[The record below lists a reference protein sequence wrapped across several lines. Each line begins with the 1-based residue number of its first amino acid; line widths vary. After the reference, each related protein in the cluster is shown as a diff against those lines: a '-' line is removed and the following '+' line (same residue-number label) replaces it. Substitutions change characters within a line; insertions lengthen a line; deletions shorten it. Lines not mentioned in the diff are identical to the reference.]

1 MLARLLAT
9 LLHQQPQ
16 LHHRRLSKK
25 HMDASSLAAGIQ
37 LSVAP
42 VFLLTAVATLIGAL
56 ASRLGRVVDR
66 ARMLED
72 LIIEQQLSEPRA
84 VMARTELGA
93 LKHRTTLINLAM
105 MLLVLCAIFIGITIL
120 ELFIGE
126 VGAGR
131 TAVLSSWVPWT
142 FGGGLAAFIAALM
155 CFLREVLLAS
165 QSLNIGM
172 ALASIKQDT

>member
-1 MLARLLAT
+1 
-9 LLHQQPQ
+9 
-16 LHHRRLSKK
+16 
-25 HMDASSLAAGIQ
+25 MDASALAAGIQ

-42 VFLLTAVATLIGAL
+42 VFLLTAVSTLIGAL

-72 LIIEQQLSEPRA
+72 RIIEGQISAQRMSMAHLELS
-84 VMARTELGA
+84 A
-93 LKHRTTLINLAM
+93 LKRRTTLINLAM
-105 MLLVLCAIFIGITIL
+105 MLLVLCAICIGITIL

-172 ALASIKQDT
+172 ALAAANEGTPSQSR